1 MKAKIIV
8 TVLWTLLSGLLSVA
22 FADVLEPEEALAQA
36 VSDNPGLAEMRARYE
51 ALTEVAPQ
59 QSSLPDPVVSLNAM
73 NFPWDDFDRSQ
84 ENMTQLQV
92 GISQIFPYPGK
103 LGLREDIAIF
113 EAEVALHSV
122 DEMRLNL
129 NMNVAVTW
137 WELHF
142 LDRSLETVRHNQ
154 TLLRQFVEVAQVKYE
169 VGKGLQQDVLLAQL
183 ELSKLLDQE
192 IQISA
197 MRDQR
202 EIRLNLLMGSSPNNP
217 IILPAMTSLPVANI
231 APESLL
237 YQRAEAVRPI
247 LDGRRATINASESRL
262 ELAKKDYY
270 PDFKVGVLYGNRDE
284 NDLGRSRQDFLS
296 VMLSVNIPLYAGTKQ
311 DKAVQQRS
319 RELAKSQY
327 ALSDQK
333 NMVLSSISSALTDH
347 HRASEQAKLFSDG
360 IIPQARQTVESM
372 MAGYQVDE
380 VDFLNLV
387 RSQVTLFSYE
397 LQYWKSYSEVHQS
410 IARLKSAV
418 GEENIY
424 E

>member
-247 LDGRRATINASESRL
+247 LDGRRATINAS
-262 ELAKKDYY
+262 
-270 PDFKVGVLYGNRDE
+270 
-284 NDLGRSRQDFLS
+284 
-296 VMLSVNIPLYAGTKQ
+296 
-311 DKAVQQRS
+311 
-319 RELAKSQY
+319 
-327 ALSDQK
+327 
-333 NMVLSSISSALTDH
+333 
-347 HRASEQAKLFSDG
+347 
-360 IIPQARQTVESM
+360 
-372 MAGYQVDE
+372 
-380 VDFLNLV
+380 
-387 RSQVTLFSYE
+387 
-397 LQYWKSYSEVHQS
+397 
-410 IARLKSAV
+410 
-418 GEENIY
+418 
-424 E
+424 